1 MKFFQTRRFVAVV
14 LFAFLHL
21 AGLYAQSPAAEPMQD
36 FMRQTGKINV
46 VVAVIVVIFIGIVV
60 WMWRMDR
67 NLSRLEHQIFNDN
80 E

>member
-1 MKFFQTRRFVAVV
+1 MKFSQTRRIVAVV

-21 AGLYAQSPAAEPMQD
+21 AGLFAQPTATEPMQD
-36 FMRQTGKINV
+36 YMRQTGKINV